1 MSAIFS
7 SLNRRCHLAI
17 TVRVQ
22 QLSDGHM
29 AKAFSRRNSS
39 RRPERPC
46 TFRQGS
52 NQVGKNNGR
61 AVAGLNNSL
70 SGMRSMKALLM
81 TVAMVGMLC
90 SGSVVADFTGGNAL
104 LAQCQGVLP
113 YVTGDQIKGG
123 PSVAEGMCVGLV
135 EGVLKTMQSLNSHLS
150 SEFKTCFPE
159 RPVTVGEAVQIV
171 VDYLRTTELKDTDDA
186 TLAMFAIQDAYP
198 CK

>member
-1 MSAIFS
+1 
-7 SLNRRCHLAI
+7 
-17 TVRVQ
+17 
-22 QLSDGHM
+22 
-29 AKAFSRRNSS
+29 
-39 RRPERPC
+39 
-46 TFRQGS
+46 
-52 NQVGKNNGR
+52 
-61 AVAGLNNSL
+61 
-70 SGMRSMKALLM
+70 MKALLM

-113 YVTGDQIKGG
+113 YVTGDQIKCG

>member
-1 MSAIFS
+1 
-7 SLNRRCHLAI
+7 
-17 TVRVQ
+17 
-22 QLSDGHM
+22 
-29 AKAFSRRNSS
+29 
-39 RRPERPC
+39 
-46 TFRQGS
+46 
-52 NQVGKNNGR
+52 
-61 AVAGLNNSL
+61 
-70 SGMRSMKALLM
+70 MKALLM

-113 YVTGDQIKGG
+113 YVTGDEIKGG

-135 EGVLKTMQSLNSHLS
+135 EGVLKTMQSLNRHLS

-159 RPVTVGEAVQIV
+159 RPVTVGEAVQVV